1 MKVDTTVIDQEIES
15 FEKQLRHCYSVKS
28 KLAKKIDMLD
38 PDDRHYKRMKT
49 DLNERLYKNVGK
61 EDR

>member
-1 MKVDTTVIDQEIES
+1 MFTLKIVIKYKKMIQNG
-15 FEKQLRHCYSVKS
+15 
-28 KLAKKIDMLD
+28 KKIDMLD